1 LPYGVIIKELYMKT
15 LEEIREYIVHKSIA
29 VGKAQSA
36 AEEHGAKNLSLD
48 CLQQAYAQLLYEIDK
63 D

>member
-1 LPYGVIIKELYMKT
+1 MKT